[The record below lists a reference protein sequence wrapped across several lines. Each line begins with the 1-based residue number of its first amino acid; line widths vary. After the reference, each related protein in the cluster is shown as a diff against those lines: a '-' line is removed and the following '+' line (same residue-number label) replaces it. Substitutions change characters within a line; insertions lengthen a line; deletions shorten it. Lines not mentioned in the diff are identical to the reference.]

1 MSQIMYGFTKVRFT
15 STVHR
20 HKHGP
25 GTGVARFMDETGTVV
40 FSIDSDV
47 CPVSGTREYVISF
60 PFYLA
65 TKVYLNRYIDTRSDG
80 NATMKIELFDS
91 YSNKWVQILY
101 VGHYRT
107 GNGWEGTT
115 YNLNGASAS
124 ILQVMKETI
133 PLTLNKDNV
142 DVSTINLT
150 KVKLTNPSM
159 IFKVGPNFYYGALFD
174 YKSGYTTLKVGNKYL
189 TSIMVKL
196 GSYSWSRNHWG
207 GSNQTWSS
215 WETIQTMTGHGF
227 IHSINFKVYIAITSG
242 NYDEI
247 SFQAYVMNKYDTS
260 KKIYLTGHWGTGS
273 NWTSNQSYSH
283 TFTEEEKQK
292 LGGPNTE
299 LVVQFRMMNNRGSS
313 GMSSTYT
320 FTLTTS

>member
-15 STVHR
+15 GTVYRPKGNAGTSTAV
-20 HKHGP
+20 
-25 GTGVARFMDETGTVV
+25 FYDDTGTVV
-40 FSIDSDV
+40 CSINNA
-47 CPVSGTREYVISF
+47 CPTDGTREHIINF
-60 PFYLA
+60 PFYMA
-65 TKVYLNRYIDTRSDG
+65 TSVSLTRYIDTRSNG

-91 YSNKWVQILY
+91 YSNKWIQVLY
-101 VGHYRT
+101 VSHYRT
-107 GNGWEGTT
+107 SDSWRTNS
-115 YNLNGASAS
+115 YNLSGAYAS
-124 ILQVMKETI
+124 ILNVMKDTL
-133 PLTLNKDNV
+133 PLTLSKEGITP
-142 DVSTINLT
+142 STINLT

-159 IFKVGPNFYYGALFD
+159 IFNVGSNTYYGALFD

-299 LVVQFRMMNNRGSS
+299 LIVQFRMMNNRGSS